1 MPQAEKLEVSYV
13 LPLRWHDD
21 QDQAALTGYLRKLS
35 DVCMEVIVVD
45 GSASDLFEANDQAW
59 SCLCSHIPPDPDT
72 ACKMG
77 KVAGIHT
84 GIRHAHHERI
94 VLADDDVRYDPAAL
108 ARISELLET
117 HDLVRPQ
124 NFFEPLPW
132 HARWDTARTLLNRGL
147 GGDYPGTLAVRRS
160 RMVAMGGY
168 DGDVMFENLEL
179 IRTVEAHGGSAL
191 TALDLY
197 VLRIPPTATHF
208 WSQRTRQAYDDFAI
222 PLRMACWLAVLPS
235 LIGALRRGQTRR
247 LLQGATGSIL
257 LAEYGRRRNGG
268 RRVFPATSS
277 LLAPVWMLERGI
289 CSWLALAERV
299 RFGGVRYR
307 NSVIP
312 TAAHSKGYL
321 RAAALRVLDSDEPVL
336 DRRD

>member
-1 MPQAEKLEVSYV
+1 MPKTGKLEVSYV

-21 QDQAALTGYLRKLS
+21 QDQAALTSYLRELS
-35 DVCMEVIVVD
+35 NVCVEVIVVD
-45 GSASDLFEANDQAW
+45 GSPLDLFEANDRAW
-59 SCLCSHIPPDPDT
+59 GSLCAHIPPDPDT

-84 GIRHAHHERI
+84 GIRHAHHEHV
-94 VLADDDVRYDPAAL
+94 VLADDDVRYDPQAL
-108 ARISELLET
+108 ARTSELLEI

-124 NFFEPLPW
+124 NFFQPLPW

-160 RMVAMGGY
+160 PMVAMGGY

-191 TALDLY
+191 IALDLY

-222 PLRMACWLAVLPS
+222 PLRMVCWLAILPA
-235 LIGALRRGQTRR
+235 LVDVLRRRRVLR

-257 LAEYGRRRNGG
+257 LAEYGRRRSGG
-268 RRVFPATSS
+268 RQVFPATSS
-277 LLAPVWMLERGI
+277 LLAPLWILERGI
-289 CSWLALAERV
+289 CSWLAVAERV

-307 NSVIP
+307 DAVIP
-312 TAAHSKGYL
+312 TAAHSKRYL
-321 RAAALRVLDSDEPVL
+321 RKRLAPASRRTPRP
-336 DRRD
+336 DR